1 MTRWT
6 ASIVAISL
14 ASFPSVVN
22 AQADCNA
29 VPAGP
34 ARTDCYLRQSQIYSA
49 QSALAAA
56 KARAIGEKVEI
67 THYRTDRADRAS
79 SSKHAHDVL
88 HRDDRMNA
96 LT

>member
-14 ASFPSVVN
+14 ASIPSVVN

-34 ARTDCYLRQSQIYSA
+34 ARTDCYIGLSRIYQGQSDV
-49 QSALAAA
+49 AAS
-56 KARAIGEKVEI
+56 KARVQSDAAR
-67 THYRTDRADRAS
+67 YRQVTGPKR
-79 SSKHAHDVL
+79 KL
-88 HRDDRMNA
+88 HHRR
-96 LT
+96 